1 VESVTIR
8 TTHRVYGPSR
18 ATDVVPQF
26 EPQHASHTLTAMT
39 PDLPAGVPSPM
50 AQAAILGGFL
60 GFQSLDALT
69 THLGLALQHL
79 EVNALMRPVI
89 ANHGELA
96 AFAVKGAAVGVL
108 LATLMLLQHSKP
120 RVWQAFRVAAWVT
133 ALAVTINVIQLV

>member
-1 VESVTIR
+1 
-8 TTHRVYGPSR
+8 
-18 ATDVVPQF
+18 
-26 EPQHASHTLTAMT
+26 
-39 PDLPAGVPSPM
+39 M

-89 ANHGELA
+89 ANRGELA

-108 LATLMLLQHSKP
+108 LATLMLLQHRKP

>member
-1 VESVTIR
+1 HVDYPHHHPFPTRRSSDLAVESVTIR

-60 GFQSLDALT
+60 GFQSLEDRKSTRLNSS
-69 THLGLALQHL
+69 H
-79 EVNALMRPVI
+79 
-89 ANHGELA
+89 
-96 AFAVKGAAVGVL
+96 
-108 LATLMLLQHSKP
+108 
-120 RVWQAFRVAAWVT
+120 VAISYA
-133 ALAVTINVIQLV
+133 